1 MKKFLR
7 PLSLFFVIS
16 LLVTT
21 GQGCFGGAKD
31 PSEIEQIT
39 LNYWRV
45 FDGEDTFDQIIDSYR
60 LIHPNVVINYRK
72 LRFDEYEEELI
83 RALAEGNGPDIFSV
97 HNTWMHE
104 YQDLMDPMPS
114 SVTITQL
121 EERGTV
127 RKEVVAVTK
136 EKQTISQTKLSKQ
149 FVDAVPED
157 VILSYQP
164 DPSISAQDRIYGLP
178 LSLDSLALFYNIDL
192 LNSAGIATPPV
203 TWTQFQEQ
211 VGKLTTLNSEGNIL
225 QSGAALGT
233 SDNVERAADILSL
246 LMLQNGTTMTDER
259 GRIAF
264 NVTIGGATDG
274 TTPGLDAAYFY
285 TDFANPTKVVY
296 SWNEDQPNSF
306 EAFANGEAAFFLGY
320 SYHIPLLRTAAP
332 KLNFSIGKA
341 PQISNSKEVNFANFW
356 VEAVSAQSDYK
367 DWAWDFIEHA
377 SSEEQVSSYLSAA
390 QKPTALRNLI
400 STQLD
405 DEKLGPFAEQV
416 LTAESWYKGRDVDAA
431 EEAFKELI
439 DNILHGTLESAHDAL
454 ELAAQKVA
462 QTF

>member
-1 MKKFLR
+1 MKKFFR
-7 PLSLFFVIS
+7 PLSIFFIIS

-21 GQGCFGGAKD
+21 GQGCLGGGED
-31 PSEIEQIT
+31 PSEIEKIR
-39 LNYWRV
+39 LSYWRV

-60 LIHPNVVINYRK
+60 LLHPNVTIDYRK

-83 RALAEGNGPDIFSV
+83 RAFAEGKGPDIFSM

-104 YQDLMDPMPS
+104 YQDLMDPLPT
-114 SVTITQL
+114 SVTVTQL
-121 EERGTV
+121 EEHGTV

-136 EKQTISQTKLSKQ
+136 EKQTISQTKLKKNY
-149 FVDAVPED
+149 VDAVAED

-164 DPSISAQDRIYGLP
+164 DPSVSAQDRIYGLP
-178 LSLDSLALFYNIDL
+178 LSMDSLALFYNIDL
-192 LNSAGIATPPV
+192 LNAAGIATPPI

-211 VGKLTTLNSEGNIL
+211 VGQLTTVNTEGDIL

-233 SDNVERAADILSL
+233 SENVERAADILSL

-264 NVTIGGATDG
+264 NATIGGSTDG
-274 TTPGLDAAYFY
+274 VTPGLDAINFY

-332 KLNFSIGKA
+332 KLNFSVSKV

-356 VEAVSAQSDYK
+356 VESVSAQSEYR

-377 SSEEQVSSYLSAA
+377 ASEEQVSSYLSAA
-390 QKPTALRNLI
+390 EKPTALRNLI

-405 DEKLGPFAEQV
+405 DEDLGPFAEQI
-416 LTAESWYKGRDVDAA
+416 LTAQSWYKGVDIDAT

-439 DNILHGTLESAHDAL
+439 DNVLNGTLENSEQAL
-454 ELAAQKVA
+454 DLAAQKVA